1 MLNQNNSC
9 PIFLLLLMLWE
20 KVYWSIKASQLPVCV
35 ENVNLER
42 CHLRHRCCHSVSTD
56 CVDWW
61 AHYCR
66 APCSMSICSRTRAH
80 SVIGCHLIVCISGNK
95 YICKTN
101 KQKYLPPDNFLMIR
115 KEAGLL
121 HAADKLVK
129 CRWRWSAR
137 FLWDRRLPEVL
148 TWGSTLRA
156 GDWCIHSKQGA
167 KKSSCSFFTWF
178 VDAAVVEGCGH
189 RQSWNNK

>member
-1 MLNQNNSC
+1 MK
-9 PIFLLLLMLWE
+9 P
-20 KVYWSIKASQLPVCV
+20 P
-35 ENVNLER
+35 
-42 CHLRHRCCHSVSTD
+42 HSVSTD

-80 SVIGCHLIVCISGNK
+80 FVIGCHLIVCISGNK

-137 FLWDRRLPEVL
+137 FLWDRRFPEVL

-156 GDWCIHSKQGA
+156 GDWCIHSKHGA
-167 KKSSCSFFTWF
+167 KRSSCSFFTCTVNAERCSWGMRLQTELQQQIWCMEMK
-178 VDAAVVEGCGH
+178 VYCHHAACYMIHITGASISTHTCTRTH
-189 RQSWNNK
+189 NKLH

>member
-1 MLNQNNSC
+1 MK
-9 PIFLLLLMLWE
+9 P
-20 KVYWSIKASQLPVCV
+20 LPS
-35 ENVNLER
+35 
-42 CHLRHRCCHSVSTD
+42 CHSVSSD

-66 APCSMSICSRTRAH
+66 APRSMSICSRTSAR

-101 KQKYLPPDNFLMIR
+101 KQKYLPPHDFLTIR
-115 KEAGLL
+115 KEAGL
-121 HAADKLVK
+121 LVK

-137 FLWDRRLPEVL
+137 FLWDRHLPEVL

-156 GDWCIHSKQGA
+156 GDWCIHSKHGA
-167 KKSSCSFFTWF
+167 KRSSCSFFTCSVNAERCSWGMWSQTR
-178 VDAAVVEGCGH
+178 AATTNIVQKWRFTIIMLHVIWATLVGPL
-189 RQSWNNK
+189 